1 MNCYYFLLKTEA
13 KNVELND
20 MKALY
25 EEHINQLLR
34 EREKNYSDLNLVKAS
49 HESSIK
55 RLKDMHR
62 HEVERIEDKFG
73 KELQMSQQNC
83 SQLLSEIES
92 KNSEL
97 SEIKQSRDAL
107 EVKAKQLE
115 DSILNDK
122 DKKFKY
128 LSEKSKQLEL
138 EVESLKVVMDMKN
151 EKIHSLERKMIET
164 QEKINELPFAKETIR
179 SLQQQI
185 ETLQITLDR
194 KIHQYNQVMREHEE
208 LKTEFEREMREKRRL
223 SMKNEE
229 LTFHLNES
237 YIGMNES
244 TSGLMTNSANFDHNP
259 HRFKTPSSVRTLHND
274 DTPIRPNRSISMNA
288 GPIAGSTPYG
298 SARKGHPKVN
308 RSVSLMATHC
318 TPERGRN
325 VSYMCCPSYPP
336 IDTLSTEPP
345 DEVFDSGTGFNDCHL
360 ISEST
365 KTTIKAKH
373 MERLSDETPPQCILD
388 SGFEDIQGLNSLSK

>member
-1 MNCYYFLLKTEA
+1 
-13 KNVELND
+13 
-20 MKALY
+20 MKILF
-25 EEHINQLLR
+25 EEHINQLMK
-34 EREKNYSDLNLVKAS
+34 EREKNYSDLNLAKVS
-49 HESSIK
+49 HESNINK
-55 RLKDMHR
+55 LKDFHQL
-62 HEVERIEDKFG
+62 EVQRIADKYN
-73 KELQMSQQNC
+73 KELQISQQNC
-83 SQLLSEIES
+83 NQLLNEIEL

-97 SEIKQSRDAL
+97 SEMKQSRDAL

-194 KIHQYNQVMREHEE
+194 KIHQYNQLTREHED
-208 LKTEFEREMREKRRL
+208 LKNEFDREIREKRRL

-237 YIGMNES
+237 YNGINES
-244 TSGLMTNSANFDHNP
+244 VSGVSGCANFDQNP
-259 HRFKTPSSVRTLHND
+259 NHFKTPIPKRTLHND
-274 DTPIRPNRSISMNA
+274 ETPVRPNRSISMNA
-288 GPIAGSTPYG
+288 GSIVGSTPYG
-298 SARKGHPKVN
+298 STRKSHAKVN
-308 RSVSLMATHC
+308 RSFSMMATHR
-318 TPERGRN
+318 TPSESARN
-325 VSYMCCPSYPP
+325 ISFLCCPSSFAQ
-336 IDTLSTEPP
+336 IDNGNHLSTEPS
-345 DEVFDSGTGFNDCHL
+345 DEVFDSGTGFNDCHM
-360 ISEST
+360 ITESS
-365 KTTIKAKH
+365 KRAIKAKH
-373 MERLSDETPPQCILD
+373 IERLSEETPPQCILD
-388 SGFEDIQGLNSLSK
+388 SGFEDIQGLNSLTK